1 MPTEPTVGA
10 VHINQPM
17 SNMTVAIMNDAS
29 EFMGYFVA
37 PSLGVKKWSDV
48 YFIYNSGDFLRDDVQ
63 VRAPGG
69 EYVEVGYGLSTG
81 SYQVHEY
88 ALATDVP
95 DEVRDNADSPLA
107 PDADAA
113 TLLAQKFLLAHERR
127 VTSAVLNTSNVTQNK
142 TLSGAGNFQWS
153 DYANSDPISD
163 VWTAR
168 KTIRRATLKK
178 PNRMAMGEVVWE
190 DALINHP
197 QFIERIKYTDRAT
210 PDRMMQAVSSLFL
223 VDQIRSSGAIVN
235 TGHKGN
241 ANIFGDIWSDDAIL
255 FYGSN
260 APSLRQPSFAW
271 TIEVNGGP
279 QVRTKRD
286 DLRDR
291 DIHQAKHISAE
302 KIITDTCGYL
312 FKDIV
317 A

>member
-1 MPTEPTVGA
+1 MTDITVNQ

-17 SNMTVAIMNDAS
+17 SNMTVAIMNDAA
-29 EFMGYFVA
+29 EFMGYYVL
-37 PSLGVKKWSDV
+37 PSLGVRKWSDS

-63 VRAPGG
+63 LRAPGA
-69 EYVEVGYGLSTG
+69 EYPEVGYGVTTG

-107 PDADAA
+107 PDQDAA

-127 VTSAVLNTSNVTQNK
+127 VTSLVLSTANVTQNK

-153 DYANSDPISD
+153 DYANSDPIAD

-168 KTIRRATLKK
+168 KTIRRAVLKK
-178 PNRMAMGEVVWE
+178 PNRIAMGDVVWE

-210 PDRMMQAVSSLFL
+210 PDRMMAAVASLFM
-223 VDQIRSSGAIVN
+223 VDSIRSSGAIVN
-235 TGHKGN
+235 SAHKGQTDVL
-241 ANIFGDIWSDDAIL
+241 GDIWADDVLL
-255 FYGSN
+255 FYGS
-260 APSLRQPSFAW
+260 ATPSLRQPSFGW

-291 DIHQAKHISAE
+291 DVHQAKHISAE

-312 FKDIV
+312 FKDAV